1 MSIKFR
7 IPKLSDSEAAIR
19 LDHIRQAMEGRHKF
33 RLVAHIRHYSGPIP
47 LAHATPC
54 STPQAK
60 FAFDLNSNVI
70 TLFQLLGENGSQAI
84 VLRRKTEEVTDE
96 AEITDDWANNGN
108 QEFRNILPQLHTQLI
123 ALLRTELQVVDVEAA
138 LKGSEDSAWNR
149 YRDAQMAVT
158 NSLQQA
164 TETLIIKAAE
174 KNAELDK
181 ARAERFE
188 KLEVT
193 LREQLEHERKTFQ
206 AEFEKRQEQLDSRQ
220 DAIAARESSFNTKE
234 ARYVARKKQEEQ
246 IDQVKNWL
254 SDWRLT
260 SGTTAKRLPIFWAYI
275 SALIITGGLAGY
287 ATYHNYELLKSA
299 DDIAKLA
306 WWQWGAIMSK
316 SLFPLAAFTTFMIYF
331 IRWSGSWARQ
341 HADEEFRN
349 RTRLIDIGRSGWL
362 LEAVR
367 DAQENKNEI
376 PVDLLKE
383 LSRNLFSNAGP
394 SEGDIHPQAVSDIL
408 MQGLSSVRVKSADGS
423 EVEATR
429 NGKKK

>member
-1 MSIKFR
+1 MSIQFQ
-7 IPKLSDSEAAIR
+7 IPKQTDREIYDALTRVQKALAGKLDLYIQIHIPHVGGIDTRSANAGQKSIIDTYLAANS
-19 LDHIRQAMEGRHKF
+19 Q
-33 RLVAHIRHYSGPIP
+33 VV
-47 LAHATPC
+47 
-54 STPQAK
+54 ST
-60 FAFDLNSNVI
+60 L
-70 TLFQLLGENGSQAI
+70 
-84 VLRRKTEEVTDE
+84 
-96 AEITDDWANNGN
+96 
-108 QEFRNILPQLHTQLI
+108 QLHTVQGHHAVNVQRTPEKPTDVVTLTDEWPHSI
-123 ALLRTELQVVDVEAA
+123 PDGIGKAVAHAALLSAARAELKAPDIEAA
-138 LKGSEDSAWNR
+138 FRDSKDDSWSR
-149 YRDAQMAVT
+149 YRDAQASVV

-193 LREQLEHERKTFQ
+193 LREQLEHERKTLQ
-206 AEFEKRQEQLDSRQ
+206 SEFEKKQEQVEARQ
-220 DAIAARESSFNTKE
+220 KAIADREASFNTKE

-260 SGTTAKRLPIFWAYI
+260 SGTTAKRRPIFWGYI
-275 SALIITGGLAGY
+275 SALIITGSFSAY
-287 ATYHNYELLKSA
+287 ATYHNFELLKSA

-383 LSRNLFSNAGP
+383 LSRNLFSNAG
-394 SEGDIHPQAVSDIL
+394 SNEGDIHPQAVSDVL
-408 MQGLSSVRVKSADGS
+408 LQGLSSVRVKSADGS